1 MTDDSHG
8 AQRGGVPVP
17 QDTGATADAAPRGG
31 VVGHPE
37 RVVPPQAQG
46 HDPDATMQYPV
57 APGQAWTAPGTPG
70 VHPQPMP
77 ATTGARDN
85 DEVGMAPANG
95 TGQTHNLPEAP
106 PATAAGG
113 SPGMAAGGSPGTAA
127 GGSPATAAG
136 SSPGTAVGSSP
147 SSEITAGGAP
157 YPNPQTPQYG
167 PFHTTAHP
175 TSGGATS
182 TVTPT
187 SGGAPWTAA
196 PTSGGAPWTDAPTS
210 GGAWISAPT
219 SGAGPTSAPP
229 NWSAATPT
237 SGPGS
242 PVPGPG
248 IPVSGPGIPVSGPGN
263 PVSGP
268 GNPVSG
274 PGSPVS
280 GPGNPISGPRADP
293 SSHYGIAPTGPAS
306 AGTGST
312 GTGSTGTASAGTDQ
326 YGLPIGGSSPFG
338 PGNDS
343 PPPAD
348 YGSNHFGGS
357 TGSPVDPYASDAGRF
372 GFEVAPSYSGPRIEP
387 TPKQPKS
394 RFIIPA
400 LAGLVAG
407 LLIFGTAGWFAG
419 RATAP
424 EPSPTGT
431 TVAGPAPSSS
441 ASLGVYEQNQV
452 AINEPKF
459 TGSLGTVAQ
468 GWLPHL
474 SGCIG
479 NGDKGGPK
487 LGKSEK
493 ARVRCEMDAMSVI
506 FVEYASTADRDKAR
520 VTTLG
525 QNVDAR
531 TLTPGVGAA
540 VERATP
546 SGRTNGNYVEYAY
559 KVSGRTVAGIWW
571 DDAATPVA
579 AYLLAYWKE
588 GAGEK
593 WDPMRD
599 VWARYA

>member
-1 MTDDSHG
+1 
-8 AQRGGVPVP
+8 
-17 QDTGATADAAPRGG
+17 
-31 VVGHPE
+31 
-37 RVVPPQAQG
+37 
-46 HDPDATMQYPV
+46 
-57 APGQAWTAPGTPG
+57 
-70 VHPQPMP
+70 MP
-77 ATTGARDN
+77 ATTGAHDN
-85 DEVGMAPANG
+85 DEVGMAPVNG
-95 TGQTHNLPEAP
+95 TGQSHSLPQ
-106 PATAAGG
+106 
-113 SPGMAAGGSPGTAA
+113 S
-127 GGSPATAAG
+127 SPATTAG
-136 SSPGTAVGSSP
+136 SSPASGVP
-147 SSEITAGGAP
+147 AGGVP
-157 YPNPQTPQYG
+157 YPDPQAPQYG
-167 PFHTTAHP
+167 PFHTAAHP
-175 TSGGATS
+175 TSGGAAWTAE
-182 TVTPT
+182 PT
-187 SGGAPWTAA
+187 SGGAPWTA
-196 PTSGGAPWTDAPTS
+196 
-210 GGAWISAPT
+210 APT

-237 SGPGS
+237 SGPG
-242 PVPGPG
+242 
-248 IPVSGPGIPVSGPGN
+248 
-263 PVSGP
+263 
-268 GNPVSG
+268 NPVSG

-280 GPGNPISGPRADP
+280 APGSPVSGAGSPVPGPGYPVSAPGSPVSGPGYPVSAPGNPVSSPGNPVSGAGGGPGND
-293 SSHYGIAPTGPAS
+293 YGV
-306 AGTGST
+306 
-312 GTGSTGTASAGTDQ
+312 ASAGTDE

-338 PGNDS
+338 AGSNA
-343 PPPAD
+343 PPDAD
-348 YGSNHFGGS
+348 YGSNRFGAA
-357 TGSPVDPYASDAGRF
+357 TGSPADPYARGGAATGSPADPYPRGGPADPHARQGGHADPYPRGASDADRF
-372 GFEVAPSYSGPRIEP
+372 GFEGAPSYSGPRIEP

-424 EPSPTGT
+424 DPSPAGT
-431 TVAGPAPSSS
+431 TVAGPAPSTSP
-441 ASLGVYEQNQV
+441 SLRVYEQNQV
-452 AINEPKF
+452 AINQPKF
-459 TGSLGTVAQ
+459 TGSLATVAQ

-474 SGCIG
+474 SGCTG

-506 FVEYASTADRDKAR
+506 FVEYATTADRDKAR

-593 WDPMRD
+593 WEPMRD
-599 VWARYA
+599 IWARYA